1 MATKTAYEVELNL
14 TKLKEFHYLLHQYI
28 DKAGNENKTI
38 SLRIVQKD
46 EPDKFGYDAFIAVK
60 TPKDDPNGTGNKNI
74 VGNARSKAQSDRY
87 WNARRQRENF
97 DELYQ

>member
-46 EPDKFGYDAFIAVK
+46 EPDQFGYDAFIAVK
-60 TPKDDPNGTGNKNI
+60 TKQDDPNGAKNI
-74 VGNARSKAQSDRY
+74 VGNARSKAQADRY
-87 WNARRQRENF
+87 WNEKRQRENN

>member
-60 TPKDDPNGTGNKNI
+60 TKQDDPNGAKNI
-74 VGNARSKAQSDRY
+74 VGNARSKAQADRY
-87 WNARRQRENF
+87 WNEKRQRENN